1 MPRSLIAVAR
11 LSLLASCV
19 SLTVV
24 TPRVLADTGPQDA
37 APVSGQPS
45 VVTVATPNPTFRVLH
60 DDHIGALALPTGTYA
75 LSPFGGLTAA
85 QATLRFSRFL
95 QDFDG
100 KLPSPWTLD
109 PDAATFSS
117 GTAGF
122 QVTRVAASTPATA
135 SSTGT
140 RCPGVFA
147 VEHND
152 RIGRLRFPA
161 GSYVVT
167 SLQSSCR
174 TNMNSFRRLLARTD
188 NALPAP
194 WRLNTQ
200 TGTFSTSA
208 GARLSVKAAQA

>member
-1 MPRSLIAVAR
+1 MPRSLIAAAR
-11 LSLLASCV
+11 LSLLASCL
-19 SLTVV
+19 SLAVL
-24 TPRVLADTGPQDA
+24 TPRVLADTGTQDA
-37 APVSGQPS
+37 APASGQPG

-60 DDHIGALALPTGTYA
+60 DDHIGALALPAGTYA
-75 LSPFGGLTAA
+75 LTPFGGLTAA
-85 QATLRFSRFL
+85 QATQRFGRFL

-100 KLPSPWTLD
+100 KLPSSWTLD
-109 PDAATFSS
+109 PAAATFSN

-122 QVTRVAASTPATA
+122 AVTQVAATTPATA

-140 RCPGVFA
+140 RCPGVFV

-152 RIGRLRFPA
+152 RIGALRFPA

-200 TGTFSTSA
+200 TGAFSTSA
-208 GARLSVKAAQA
+208 GARFSVKAVQA